1 MDNLKENLQ
10 KHRVRFEEINACK
23 DESLRKMR
31 LEGLENDMQVC
42 YGIPKVGMLK
52 ISAFACSFPEIYR
65 LFTKVKEAR
74 WT

>member
-1 MDNLKENLQ
+1 MDNLKVNLR
-10 KHRVRFEEINACK
+10 KHRIRFEEISECK

-42 YGIPKVGMLK
+42 YDIPQAGSLR
-52 ISAFACSFPEIYR
+52 IGAFINAYPGVYSLC
-65 LFTKVKEAR
+65 TKVKEAR